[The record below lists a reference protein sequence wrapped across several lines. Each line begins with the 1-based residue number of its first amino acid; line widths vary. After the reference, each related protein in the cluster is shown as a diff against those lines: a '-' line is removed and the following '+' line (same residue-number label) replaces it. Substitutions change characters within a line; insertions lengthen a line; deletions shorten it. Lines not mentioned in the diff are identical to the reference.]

1 MSQTEFLV
9 RPAPTLGP
17 GSRRLRFA
25 CQHGFS
31 SALLLPGDEPLSD
44 LKVLDLLLARHH
56 GAQHCQCVPDLP
68 SVSAQPARA

>member
-9 RPAPTLGP
+9 RQAPALGP

-25 CQHGFS
+25 CPHGFS
-31 SALLLPGDEPLSD
+31 SALLLPGSEPVSD

-56 GAQHCQCVPDLP
+56 GAQHCRCVPDLP
-68 SVSAQPARA
+68 SVATQPARA